1 MQEMAFLAF
10 PTLSGGACPQIPLG
24 GGSLQP
30 PEALQPLTS
39 ELIETAGLN

>member
-1 MQEMAFLAF
+1 MQEMAF
-10 PTLSGGACPQIPLG
+10 PTLSGGACLQIPLG

-30 PEALQPLTS
+30 PEALKPLTS